1 MEMKS
6 RLNNS
11 ILKMM
16 FLVLTSFLIAS
27 CNKDTE
33 EPKIVITVTTASISQ
48 ITQTSAKSGGS
59 ISITGDAVIDGKGI
73 CWSITQ
79 NPTITDSKTA
89 DGTGG
94 SSYTS
99 SLTGLT
105 PSTTYYVRAYAT
117 YSEGIVYGN
126 ELTFTTGTVVLP
138 TVSTSSI
145 TNITQTTST
154 VGGNVTSDGG
164 ATVTERGVCYSTSQN
179 PTVDNSKVQIGSG
192 TGTFTSNITGL
203 TANTTYYV
211 RAYAKNSVG
220 VNYGSQVSFTTPLP
234 ATMPSVTTSDFS
246 DLGVNSVKLGGTITS
261 NGNTNIYQY
270 GVCYSKTNTSP
281 TASDECVYVT
291 SNFNVNTP
299 YSFTVSN
306 LQPNT
311 KYYYRAVVSNSV
323 GITYG
328 EVKEFTTL
336 NITVG
341 MSYQDGIVGYI
352 FKSGD
357 TDYVAGE
364 IHGLIIATNDQG
376 TAAWSNN
383 NNSITTLHTVGSG
396 KSNTDNIIANQ
407 GDGNYAAKLC
417 RNKGSEWFLPSTA
430 EWMRIYDNKTSNM
443 NFSTSNPVYW
453 SSSQTNNNQ
462 ANVMNIG
469 GGVATQIDKSNVRNV
484 RAVKKF

>member
-117 YSEGIVYGN
+117 YSEGVIYGN
-126 ELTFTTGTVVLP
+126 ELTFTTGVVVLP

-145 TNITQTTST
+145 TNITQTTAT

-164 ATVTERGVCYSTSQN
+164 ATVTERGVCYSTTQN

-192 TGTFTSNITGL
+192 IGTFTSNITGL
-203 TANTTYYV
+203 TTNTTYYV

-220 VNYGSQVSFTTPLP
+220 VNYGSQMSFKTPDAPSISSNAANVTYLLVTLSGLVNANGSNTT
-234 ATMPSVTTSDFS
+234 VKFEYGTTT
-246 DLGVNSVKLGGTITS
+246 NYGTTIIL
-261 NGNTNIYQY
+261 GNTIS
-270 GVCYSKTNTSP
+270 G
-281 TASDECVYVT
+281 
-291 SNFNVNTP
+291 NTP
-299 YSFTVSN
+299 TNVSVVINN
-306 LQPNT
+306 LEPNQ
-311 KYYYRAVVSNSV
+311 KYYYRIVATNSV
-323 GITYG
+323 GTTVS
-328 EVKEFTTL
+328 ESNFTTSAYKIGDEYL
-336 NITVG
+336 G
-341 MSYQDGIVGYI
+341 GIIAYI
-352 FKSGD
+352 DATQK
-357 TDYVAGE
+357 
-364 IHGLIIATNDQG
+364 HGLIIAKTDQG

-383 NNSITTLHTVGSG
+383 NNSIETLHTFGSG

-417 RNKGSEWFLPSTA
+417 RNLGSDWFLPSFV
-430 EWMRIYDNKTSNM
+430 ESQYIWFNRLSLNM
-443 NFSTSNPVYW
+443 SGWYW
-453 SSSQTNNNQ
+453 SS
-462 ANVMNIG
+462 
-469 GGVATQIDKSNVRNV
+469 TQYDADEAHTVDFSGTDWGWSILIRTKDRTDKKV
-484 RAVKKF
+484 RAVRYF

>member
-1 MEMKS
+1 MIK
-6 RLNNS
+6 
-11 ILKMM
+11 KCF
-16 FLVLTSFLIAS
+16 FLFAVLLASFS
-27 CNKDTE
+27 CSKNTE
-33 EPKIVITVTTASISQ
+33 NEPKTVITVTTSSISQ

-59 ISITGDAVIDGKGI
+59 MTITGNATIDGKGV
-73 CWSITQ
+73 CWSTSS
-79 NPTITDSKTA
+79 NPTVSLTTKTA
-89 DGTGG
+89 DGTGS

-126 ELTFTTGTVVLP
+126 ELTFTTGAVVLP
-138 TVSTSSI
+138 TVTTSSA
-145 TNITQTTST
+145 TNITQTTAT
-154 VGGNVTSDGG
+154 VGGSVTSDGG
-164 ATVTERGVCYSTSQN
+164 ATITERGVCYSTTQN

-234 ATMPSVTTSDFS
+234 ATMPSVTTSDYG

-323 GITYG
+323 GIAYG

-364 IHGLIIATNDQG
+364 IHGLIVKSVDQSSG
-376 TAAWSNN
+376 TAWENAKTLCSNLG
-383 NNSITTLHTVGSG
+383 TGW
-396 KSNTDNIIANQ
+396 
-407 GDGNYAAKLC
+407 Y
-417 RNKGSEWFLPSTA
+417 LPSFT
-430 EWMRIYDNKTSNM
+430 ELYNIWTNRSIIGGFTSGQ
-443 NFSTSNPVYW
+443 YW
-453 SSSQTNNNQ
+453 SSDTDYAMGANYAKTLYFNNGSNEPTQKTQTF
-462 ANVMNIG
+462 V
-469 GGVATQIDKSNVRNV
+469 KV